1 MSPARRTPRRRPS
14 STGRRRGRRGARAFP
29 PPASGARAAP
39 PSARAQLRARELAKT
54 EALHLPVDRAR
65 QVVDEAHDV
74 RVLVA
79 AESLLAQRA
88 ELVRELVVGRV
99 AVAPDDVRGD
109 PADLV
114 DRHADD
120 PDAV

>member
-14 STGRRRGRRGARAFP
+14 STGRRRGRRGARASP
-29 PPASGARAAP
+29 R
-39 PSARAQLRARELAKT
+39 SARAPLRARELAKT
-54 EALHLPVDRAR
+54 EALHLPVDCTR

-79 AESLLAQRA
+79 AEALLAQRA

-120 PDAV
+120 PDAVDE